1 MLNRAV
7 LTGRLTK
14 DPELQYTANGTPV
27 LSFTLA
33 VDRQFRNKQGDR
45 DADFINCVI
54 WRKSAE
60 NFANF
65 THKGALVGID
75 GRIQTR
81 NYENNQGQRVYVTEV
96 VVDNFALLEPRRNGN
111 RGGQYNDNQSQY
123 GGGNGSYNRGNNNYG
138 NNGQSNGYGNNNYG
152 GYQSN
157 GYQANNN
164 GPVEINDDSLPF
176 NTNNTNSQPAQS
188 APQQNNQSSNPSNGL
203 TADQLPTGGNKPTKN
218 NDEKKKSDNL
228 TNSEDDLPF

>member
-14 DPELQYTANGTPV
+14 DPEVQYTANGTPV

-96 VVDNFALLEPRRNGN
+96 VVDNFALLEPRRQGNNG
-111 RGGQYNDNQSQY
+111 GGQYNGGQQY
-123 GGGNGSYNRGNNNYG
+123 NGGNLSYGRGNNYGG
-138 NNGQSNGYGNNNYG
+138 NNQGQNNGYGNNNYG
-152 GYQSN
+152 GGYGNNDYQ
-157 GYQANNN
+157 NNN
-164 GPVEINDDSLPF
+164 HGGAVEINDDSLPF
-176 NTNNTNSQPAQS
+176 NNKRTQS
-188 APQQNNQSSNPSNGL
+188 APQQNTNTSSTPSDDL
-203 TADQLPTGGNKPTKN
+203 TADQLPTGGNQTKP
-218 NDEKKKSDNL
+218 NDDAKKKSDNL